1 MHFLKIEEGGLLW
14 SRELTGEQ
22 GCVCWRGQAAWL
34 CHREGVGSGFPA
46 FAGCDC
52 LSATLISA
60 SASWAAQ
67 WTSYCQTRDGESDQ
81 APTGGF
87 RILYVRSGF
96 PERQGPQASAS
107 DGHLSCLPRTRWEAE
122 RLGRPRGGTLCGAT
136 GQQEEGRVAPWDK
149 EGNRNPRVPVEER
162 PGQYGAKTAPRHPR
176 PGRQRGDWGGARQ
189 GARQPRPPPQ
199 QTAAACLCKPLGKV
213 PSAVRIGVQRAG

>member
-1 MHFLKIEEGGLLW
+1 M
-14 SRELTGEQ
+14 TGERA
-22 GCVCWRGQAAWL
+22 CVCWRGQAAWL

-46 FAGCDC
+46 FAGRDC

-67 WTSYCQTRDGESDQ
+67 WTGYRQTQDGESDQ

-87 RILYVRSGF
+87 RILYVWSGF

-107 DGHLSCLPRTRWEAE
+107 DGHLSCLPRTRREAE

-149 EGNRNPRVPVEER
+149 EGDPEPSRARGRAPWAVWGED
-162 PGQYGAKTAPRHPR
+162 GAPAPPAGPTARR
-176 PGRQRGDWGGARQ
+176 LGRSEAGCPA
-189 GARQPRPPPQ
+189 ASAPPPSKPQ
-199 QTAAACLCKPLGKV
+199 QPVFVNPWEKCPL
-213 PSAVRIGVQRAG
+213 P

>member
-1 MHFLKIEEGGLLW
+1 M
-14 SRELTGEQ
+14 TGERA
-22 GCVCWRGQAAWL
+22 CVCWRGQAARL
-34 CHREGVGSGFPA
+34 RHGEGAGSGFPA
-46 FAGCDC
+46 FAGRDC

-67 WTSYCQTRDGESDQ
+67 WTSYRQTRDGESDQ

-87 RILYVRSGF
+87 RILYAWSSF

-107 DGHLSCLPRTRWEAE
+107 HGHLSCLPRTRREAE

-149 EGNRNPRVPVEER
+149 EGDPEPSRACGRAPWAVWGED
-162 PGQYGAKTAPRHPR
+162 GAPAPPAGPTARR
-176 PGRQRGDWGGARQ
+176 LGRSEAGCPA
-189 GARQPRPPPQ
+189 ASAPPPQ

-213 PSAVRIGVQRAG
+213 PSVVRIGVQRAG

>member
-1 MHFLKIEEGGLLW
+1 MHFLKIEEGRLLW
-14 SRELTGEQ
+14 SREVTGERP
-22 GCVCWRGQAAWL
+22 CVRWRGQAARL
-34 CHREGVGSGFPA
+34 RHGEGAGSGFPA

-67 WTSYCQTRDGESDQ
+67 WTSYRQTRDGESDQ

-87 RILYVRSGF
+87 RILYAWSGF

-107 DGHLSCLPRTRWEAE
+107 DGHLSCLPRTQREAE

-149 EGNRNPRVPVEER
+149 EGDPEPSCAPWAVWGED
-162 PGQYGAKTAPRHPR
+162 GAPAPPAGPTARR
-176 PGRQRGDWGGARQ
+176 LGRSEAGCPA
-189 GARQPRPPPQ
+189 ASAPPP
-199 QTAAACLCKPLGKV
+199 ANRSSLSL
-213 PSAVRIGVQRAG
+213 